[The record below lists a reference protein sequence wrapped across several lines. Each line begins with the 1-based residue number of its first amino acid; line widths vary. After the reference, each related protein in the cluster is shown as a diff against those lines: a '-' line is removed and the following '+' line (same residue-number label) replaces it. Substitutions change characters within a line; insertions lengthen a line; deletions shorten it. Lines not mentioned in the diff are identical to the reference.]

1 MMPLTQNIE
10 LTRLAIVLGVIV
22 GTLIYQRT
30 GLTLGGVIIPG
41 FFALYIPYPLHL
53 LATLMISVI
62 TYFFVHKYLLQ
73 RKIFY
78 GRQLVEIEILTGL
91 CLQMIWTLLMN
102 ALGGQVE
109 IAPLFIGVGMVLPGI
124 IAHDMSRQGVWR
136 TFTSSLLGALVVYLL
151 VFMIAAFEEIL
162 PDLVLI
168 PTPLYRAQPE
178 PFTFPVDYLPFAII
192 ASVLLGI
199 FVLKR
204 FHLHT
209 VGFAATAYFALLLL
223 RPLDLGLLV
232 GCALATY
239 LLVKFLIAHIALI
252 FGRIRLATM
261 ILIGVVLSWAVEL
274 AVIYL
279 SQGALNPWAGIKAMV
294 PLLVALMANEFERQG
309 LKKTALATVISSVF
323 TVAIMQ
329 AVGPL
334 LHFIH
339 VI

>member
-1 MMPLTQNIE
+1 MMPLTQNID

-53 LATLMISVI
+53 LATLMISLA
-62 TYFFVHKYLLQ
+62 TYFFVHKYLLR

-91 CLQMIWTLLMN
+91 CLQILWTLLLT
-102 ALGGQVE
+102 ALGSRVAL
-109 IAPLFIGVGMVLPGI
+109 APLFIGVGMVLPGI

-136 TFTSSLLGALVVYLL
+136 TLISSLFGAVVVYLL
-151 VFMIAAFEEIL
+151 VYLIGAFQEIL

-168 PTPLYRAQPE
+168 PAPIYHAQPE
-178 PFTFPVDYLPFAII
+178 PFAFPVDYLPFAII

-209 VGFAATAYFALLLL
+209 VGFAATAYFSLLLL
-223 RPLDLGLLV
+223 RPLDLALLA
-232 GCALATY
+232 GCALATFM
-239 LLVKFLIAHIALI
+239 LVKFGIARIALV
-252 FGRIRLATM
+252 FGRTRLATM
-261 ILIGVVLSWAVEL
+261 ILMGVVISWAVEL
-274 AVIYL
+274 LVIYL
-279 SQGALNPWAGIKAMV
+279 SQGMLNPWAGIKAMV
-294 PLLVALMANEFERQG
+294 PLLVALLANEFERQG
-309 LKKTALATVISSVF
+309 LKKTTLATAISALF
-323 TVAIMQ
+323 TVAVMQ

-334 LHFIH
+334 LHWIH
-339 VI
+339 II